1 MKARLRTLTGP
12 TRGGPMTRLRARL
25 AVAALVVA
33 GSVVPAAAQPKSVA
47 WDMVVMV
54 GLTHYVGSVEK
65 EFAEDVQK
73 RTNGALVITVRPP
86 GELPY
91 KLTDYLRAV
100 GKGDVQS
107 CDVYMGF
114 TAGDTKLG
122 VLTGLPFLVA
132 TADELKKVM
141 PALEPLIREDFARF
155 GVDILTWYTWPEQN
169 FFGRGK
175 PIRTLDDFKGRKIRT
190 TSPEQSELVKRLGAV
205 PISLT
210 APEVPSAAQRGIM
223 DAVMTAGFNLL
234 FSKWYEFTEWAYLPD
249 IHIGGPSYILVNRSA
264 LAALSPETRKGLQEA
279 AQAFQARM
287 LREIPAREQADLKT
301 LEQQYK
307 IKLYKASPDDVAR
320 MRELMVPY
328 WDEWAKQG
336 GPKTVEA
343 VTLVRKALGR

>member
-1 MKARLRTLTGP
+1 
-12 TRGGPMTRLRARL
+12 MTRWLSR
-25 AVAALVVA
+25 LVVTVA
-33 GSVVPAAAQPKSVA
+33 MLVALVVPAAAQPKPVA
-47 WDMVVMV
+47 WDMVLNV
-54 GLTHYVGSVEK
+54 GLTHLVSVLEK
-65 EFAEDVQK
+65 EFVEDVKK
-73 RTNGALVITVRPP
+73 RTNGGLVITLRPP

-141 PALEPLIREDFARF
+141 PMLEPMIREDFERF
-155 GVDILTWYTWPEQN
+155 GADILTWYTWPEQN

-175 PIRTLDDFKGRKIRT
+175 PIATLEDFKGRKIRT
-190 TSPEQSELVKRLGAV
+190 TSPEQSELIKRLGAV
-205 PISLT
+205 PVSLT
-210 APEVPSAAQRGIM
+210 APEVPSAAQRGVM

-249 IHIGGPSYILVNRSA
+249 IHIGGPSYILVNKGA
-264 LAALSPETRKGLQEA
+264 LASLSPEVRKGLQDA

-287 LREIPAREQADLKT
+287 LKEIPAREQADLKT
-301 LEQQYK
+301 LEQQHK
-307 IKLYKASPDDVAR
+307 VKLIKANPADVAK
-320 MRELMVPY
+320 MRKLMEPY
-328 WDEWAKQG
+328 WDAWAKQG
-336 GPKTVEA
+336 GPKPVEA
-343 VTLVRKALGR
+343 VAQVRKTLGR